1 MTQSDEEKL
10 SAKDLRDAGIKAFKN
25 ASELVEEAGLLY
37 ENGHWSRAV
46 FLCCISG
53 EELGKCFMSL
63 SEVVNRMIG
72 RFDEK
77 HYRQRFRTHREKTGT
92 LTFFEGVFVSQSD
105 ESLKELEAFT
115 KGTETMKLASLY
127 CDFYG
132 VVAQAP
138 SELIPEKLATEV
150 LKLAK
155 NRVKH
160 FRANVRPKLDQ
171 VLKIDPKEIEHFRN
185 EFLRTMADA
194 KSDVDC

>member
-1 MTQSDEEKL
+1 MLPSWLRKLDFSMKMDIGAEQYFSAVSQVKSSGSASCLSRSRKPNDRQIRREKL
-10 SAKDLRDAGIKAFKN
+10 QTEISN
-25 ASELVEEAGLLY
+25 APR
-37 ENGHWSRAV
+37 ENGR
-46 FLCCISG
+46 
-53 EELGKCFMSL
+53 
-63 SEVVNRMIG
+63 VN
-72 RFDEK
+72 
-77 HYRQRFRTHREKTGT
+77 
-92 LTFFEGVFVSQSD
+92 FFEGIFVSQSD

-115 KGTETMKLASLY
+115 KGTETMKFASLY